1 MLFEDISIINS
12 QFEVEAHKYVG
23 VLEDKIV
30 YIGDEKPQEDYGR
43 CYDGTN
49 KLLMPGFVNAHAHTP
64 MTLMRGYSE
73 NKTLQDWLFNS
84 IFPFEGKMTGEDVYN
99 GMMLGIAEM
108 LRFGIVST
116 TDMYFKLEDMC
127 RAAFE
132 TGTKFNICNG
142 TTAFDEKDFCE
153 NNAYRETEAVLK
165 AYHGAK
171 NGNILIDASI
181 HAEYTS
187 NPKVVTQV
195 AEYAKEK
202 GLRMQIHLSE
212 TKLEHEECIGRH
224 GKTPTQYFADLGLL
238 DVPVTAA
245 HGVWLTKEDMQILAE
260 KGATVAHNP
269 VSNLKLASGVCNAP
283 ALLDFG
289 VNLALGTDGM
299 ASNNNLNLLEEMKL
313 FAILHK
319 GVQYNPLLI
328 TPAQVL
334 YAATRAGFLAQGRT
348 DSGLLAQ
355 GYKADLIV
363 MDMDKPYY
371 YPVHNLL
378 HNVIY
383 AGQGTDICLT
393 MVNGQV
399 LYENGKYTTLDIEK
413 VTYAACESTKRIL
426 GDL

>member
-1 MLFEDISIINS
+1 MLFENISIVNEN
-12 QFEVEAHKYVG
+12 FEVETNQYVG
-23 VLEDKIV
+23 VLEDKITYV
-30 YIGDEKPQEDYGR
+30 GKEKPTQEFGR

-99 GMMLGIAEM
+99 GMMLGIAEQ

-127 RAAFE
+127 RAAYE
-132 TGTKFNICNG
+132 TETKFNICNG
-142 TTAFDEKDFCE
+142 TTAFDEKDFCD
-153 NNAYRETEAVLK
+153 NNAHRETEAVLK

-187 NPKVVTQV
+187 NPKVVKQV

-202 GLRMQIHLSE
+202 GLRVQIHLSE
-212 TKLEHEECIGRH
+212 TKQEHQECIDRH
-224 GKTPTQYFADLGLL
+224 GKTPTAYFADLGLL

-245 HGVWLTKEDMQILAE
+245 HGVWLTKEDMQILAQ

-283 ALLDFG
+283 ALLDCG
-289 VNLALGTDGM
+289 VNVALGTDGV
-299 ASNNNLNLLEEMKL
+299 ASNNNLNLFEEMKL

-319 GVQYNPLLI
+319 GVQNNPLLI
-328 TPAQVL
+328 TPAQTL
-334 YAATRAGFLAQGRT
+334 YAATRAGFLAQGRN
-348 DSGLLAQ
+348 DSGLIAE

-363 MDMDKPYY
+363 MDMDRPYY

-378 HNVIY
+378 HNLVY
-383 AGQGTDICLT
+383 AGQGTDVCLT
-393 MVNGQV
+393 MVNGNV
-399 LYENGKYTTLDIEK
+399 LYENGTYTSLDIEK
-413 VTYAACESTKRIL
+413 VTYAVTESTKRIL
-426 GDL
+426 GAL

>member
-1 MLFEDISIINS
+1 MLFENIAIINRD
-12 QFEVEAHKYVG
+12 FAVETHKYVA
-23 VLEDKIV
+23 VAQDKIV
-30 YIGDEKPQEDYGR
+30 YIGDERPSEDYGR

-49 KLLMPGFVNAHAHTP
+49 KLLMPGFVNAHGHTP

-73 NKTLQDWLFNS
+73 NKTLQDWLYNS
-84 IFPFEGKMTGEDVYN
+84 IFPFEGKMNGEDVYN

-116 TDMYFKLEDMC
+116 IDMYFKLEDMC
-127 RAAFE
+127 RAAYE

-142 TTAFDEKDFCE
+142 TTAFDEKDFCD

-165 AYHGAK
+165 AYHCAQ

-187 NPKVVTQV
+187 NPKIVKQVV
-195 AEYAKEK
+195 EYAKEK
-202 GLRMQIHLSE
+202 GLRMHIHLSE

-238 DVPVTAA
+238 DIPVTAA
-245 HGVWLTKEDMQILAE
+245 HGVWLTEEDMKILAE

-283 ALLDFG
+283 ALLEHG
-289 VNLALGTDGM
+289 VNLTLGTDGM

-319 GVQYNPLLI
+319 GVQYNPQLI
-328 TPAQVL
+328 TPSQVL
-334 YAATRAGFLAQGRT
+334 YAATRAGFLAQGRD
-348 DSGLLAQ
+348 DSGLIAE
-355 GYKADLIV
+355 GCRADLIV

-393 MVNGQV
+393 MVNGKI
-399 LYENGKYTTLDIEK
+399 LYENGEYTTLDIEK
-413 VTYAACESTKRIL
+413 VTHRATESTKRIL
-426 GDL
+426 SQL